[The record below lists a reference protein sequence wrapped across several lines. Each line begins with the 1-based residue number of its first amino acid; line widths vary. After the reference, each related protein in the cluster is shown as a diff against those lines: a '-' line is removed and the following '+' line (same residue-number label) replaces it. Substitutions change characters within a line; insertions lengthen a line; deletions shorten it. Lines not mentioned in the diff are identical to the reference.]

1 MAAAVSAARSG
12 ASVILLEK
20 NWFLGGLWTGG
31 LVLPVI
37 DHEGAAPDGSVV
49 TTLTGFGMEVCGRLR
64 EMGMIVRNGA
74 HPIVDPEAT
83 KYVLDRFIAESGVRM
98 LYNIYVTQVLMSGD
112 RIDCLICESKS
123 GRCAIRA
130 SRVVDCSGDGDV
142 IEWAG
147 ESFEHRR
154 HHIGAM
160 WRVGGVT
167 AGCKDATPIKGVY
180 VRHLRGELD
189 QDGLDVFNTSRL
201 QQQYREHI
209 WEDTQK
215 LKTLPGNEDA
225 FLLESPPML
234 GVRVTRVLD
243 SLHNVR
249 YEDYRGYKEYEDSIG
264 MSGSGGGKK
273 PYWQIPYRSLLPKKC
288 PNLIVAGRCFG
299 YEEKVTY
306 DAREIATCLVTGQAA
321 GVAAA
326 LSSARRCSLQELGID
341 VLQSEL
347 RAQLSHGFIRKP
359 QHKVVKR
366 KIGEDAG
373 ISGYPFDVLEIVHG
387 PRRKPGEDFVLDAT
401 RIMEF
406 VLIGERGFKIVEVG
420 LPPPRDVFGESG
432 EDGVRFF
439 LGAEGQIRIDGVLV
453 LLFHHDQTRGNDGR
467 KHRGN
472 LMADGRGDVD
482 R

>member
-1 MAAAVSAARSG
+1 MDRRNFLKTGALTLGAAAFATETISAAGKETDVLARCKAVEAKVPSEGYVKEPSRRIPLIATADVAVVGGGPAGVAAAVSAARSG

-180 VRHLRGELD
+180 VRHLHGELD

-347 RAQLSHGFIRKP
+347 RAQN
-359 QHKVVKR
+359 
-366 KIGEDAG
+366 
-373 ISGYPFDVLEIVHG
+373 
-387 PRRKPGEDFVLDAT
+387 
-401 RIMEF
+401 
-406 VLIGERGFKIVEVG
+406 
-420 LPPPRDVFGESG
+420 
-432 EDGVRFF
+432 VR
-439 LGAEGQIRIDGVLV
+439 LG
-453 LLFHHDQTRGNDGR
+453 
-467 KHRGN
+467 
-472 LMADGRGDVD
+472 
-482 R
+482 